1 MVDKL
6 RGSTT
11 ISTEIRSYQTDAIS
25 RKSLAR
31 ATVAARSSKIEQRDV
46 EVTQTQPHI
55 ITRHSNKFLQI
66 STTFPVMA
74 TFIPGVPEV
83 DVPDVPNTTYTTGV
97 LYVEAKLE
105 AGAPISVSLYDPDI
119 MGKTTQVTVF
129 NATTGETEFL
139 TLTRLDNDLFRG
151 SMPTFL
157 CRYKG
162 EDFDGFL
169 NLQPTDTIK
178 IIYRDGRLSDGEPGT
193 VTHVAQVISSVPVPL
208 MFVRRAAGRDT
219 AVGITLKA
227 LPDGAI
233 PRVRVHDVQ
242 TATVRDIL
250 LTYWAAGEYYGTLVP
265 TDLSPN
271 IKIGDVLVFEYE
283 YQDIF
288 GVSVTAT
295 ERCVIGT
302 GETEGL
308 LSAPTSVA
316 RGSEL
321 VIQLDDPDVDTDF
334 IDVVVSGNTTDK
346 FVRLRLMR
354 VAIGSGLYRYAD
366 VLPSLFDNDHAITVT
381 YADTSAG
388 TPKLIQR
395 ITAITDIA
403 APPVTGPVVVPDTPT
418 NEVEQLALQME
429 INGLFVLNG
438 RFSGIIKLR
447 AVNNETVRCSIT
459 QAS

>member
-6 RGSTT
+6 RGGVT
-11 ISTEIRSYQTDAIS
+11 INTEIRSYQTDRIS
-25 RKSLAR
+25 KKSLAR

-83 DVPDVPNTTYTTGV
+83 DIPDVPTTTYTTGV
-97 LYVEAKLE
+97 LYVEPTLE
-105 AGAPISVSLYDPDI
+105 AGEPISVALYDPDLT
-119 MGKTTQVTVF
+119 GKTVQVTVF

-139 TLTRLDNDLFRG
+139 TLTRLENDLFRG

-178 IIYRDGRLSDGEPGT
+178 IIYRDGRFSDGEPGT
-193 VTHVAQVISSVPVPL
+193 VTHVAQVISSVAVPHL
-208 MFVRRAAGRDT
+208 FVRRAAPVD
-219 AVGITLKA
+219 AVIGISLQDI
-227 LPDGAI
+227 PDGSV
-233 PRVRVHDVQ
+233 PMVRVSDLQ

-250 LTYWAAGEYYGTLVP
+250 LVATDGEYRGSIVP
-265 TDLSPN
+265 NEMVPG
-271 IKIGDVLVFEYE
+271 IVVGDVLLFEYT
-283 YQDIF
+283 YTDIF
-288 GVSVTAT
+288 GTPATLTA
-295 ERCVIGT
+295 RCVLGM
-302 GETEGL
+302 GETEGVL
-308 LSAPTSVA
+308 TAPATIS
-316 RGSEL
+316 RGAEFD
-321 VIQLDDPDVDTDF
+321 IGLDDPDVDVPY
-334 IDVVVSGNTTDK
+334 IDLVISGNTSNQ
-346 FVRLRLMR
+346 FVRWRALRL
-354 VAIGSGLYRYAD
+354 ATGSGLYRYSAL
-366 VLPSLFDNDHAITVT
+366 LPPLFDNDHAITVT
-381 YADTSAG
+381 YADSSAG
-388 TPKLIQR
+388 TPKLVQR
-395 ITAITDIA
+395 VIAITDIA
-403 APPVTGPVVVPDTPT
+403 APPVTGPVVVPETPT